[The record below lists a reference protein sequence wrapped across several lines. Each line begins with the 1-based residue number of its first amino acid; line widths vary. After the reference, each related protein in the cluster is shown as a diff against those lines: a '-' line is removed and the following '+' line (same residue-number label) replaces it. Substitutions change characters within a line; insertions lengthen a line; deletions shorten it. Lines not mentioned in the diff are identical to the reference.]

1 MHLLKTVVMKDQSNV
16 HVNNI
21 IDKPLN
27 DKAPG
32 LDSYHNSLCENRRD

>member
-21 IDKPLN
+21 IDK
-27 DKAPG
+27 APG
-32 LDSYHNSLCENRRD
+32 LDSYHNSLSENRRG